1 MRQDELKED
10 LLALMAIIK
19 ENGGTDCTG
28 TCHHRKHGEFHCHTA
43 GRALGISS
51 TGVKNRVLELFR
63 AGYLNRER
71 IEREGST
78 TMVRF
83 TVSDLGE
90 EAMAP
95 YLAILEQKEGVR

>member
-1 MRQDELKED
+1 MQPDELTED

-43 GRALGISS
+43 GRLLKLSS
-51 TGVKNRVLELFR
+51 TGVKNRVMELFR
-63 AGYLNRER
+63 AGYLDRER
-71 IEREGST
+71 IDREGST

-83 TVSDLGE
+83 TVSDSGE
-90 EAMAP
+90 QALAP
-95 YLAILEQKEGVR
+95 YLQRMNLKEGV